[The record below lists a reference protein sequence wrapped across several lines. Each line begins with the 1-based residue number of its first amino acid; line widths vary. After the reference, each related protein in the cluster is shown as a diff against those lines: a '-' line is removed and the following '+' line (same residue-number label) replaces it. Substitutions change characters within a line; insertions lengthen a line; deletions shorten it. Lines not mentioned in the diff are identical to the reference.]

1 MSLLDDNNYSVI
13 TNYNYTTYCV
23 TLIGTN
29 TDLQTIYTINDIEMT
44 FLTRYSLLKLF

>member
-29 TDLQTIYTINDIEMT
+29 TDLQTIYTIINVVIA